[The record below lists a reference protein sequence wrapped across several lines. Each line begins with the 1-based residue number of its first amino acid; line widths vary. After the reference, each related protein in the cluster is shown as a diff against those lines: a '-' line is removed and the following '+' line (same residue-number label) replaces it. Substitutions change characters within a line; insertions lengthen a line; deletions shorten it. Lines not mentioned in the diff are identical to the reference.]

1 MVAKVG
7 GSKYWSNRKGCWA
20 SIMNFNFSR
29 GKRTQL
35 QLVATFPSGALA
47 LLACLSSAVLAG
59 DAPTLAADAGMY
71 RQWIA
76 AMKMDRRGPFDQIR
90 WFCNDGAV
98 LLPTPGA
105 CVAHDGGNQHGQ
117 WSAHTKALREA
128 GFKIANFYA
137 DLAIDELL
145 ASDPT
150 FSPLAQMLVE
160 QFLIRADDGWIV
172 RQARFYRGAY
182 QEEGERKGARKLLLR
197 LLGDADWTANRWL
210 FVRNAVSSL
219 PHGPETGSVREVRQ
233 LSATLSARD
242 AAFMPVRNQ
251 IHGRLRASDAETVRT
266 YAARLT
272 SGQADYLRLA
282 GLIDALYAQ
291 DAGDTLQA
299 LLAKLPGTS
308 PLASALKPE
317 LVAWLA
323 PLNVEP
329 LTRTPYVARA
339 LAALRDGAIVTDSAS
354 LRLEILDASVLL
366 ESEYFTLL
374 AALKPAL
381 AGWSRHQRI
390 DFARSNLDAL
400 YGTGLLSVR
409 QRDALRAEIA
419 DFLASPRTPQ
429 DYKRTADYLA
439 LVPHWATQ
447 AHRLYFGQAIDQ
459 LTTIE
464 PKATLFIQDAL
475 RGSPLFYYSALMDTL
490 VRDANQA
497 RGVRNE
503 LFGENVGGGLRGLNP
518 GLTRGVLHI
527 VSNETASSTFDRHG
541 IYVLPETVSDL
552 PPVSGIV
559 TAGEGNP
566 LSHVQLLARN
576 LGIPNVAIEERL
588 LTKLHPYDG
597 QEIVLAVSPGGSVR
611 LAALDAQTSALFDAA
626 PVTNTQPVIT
636 VDLAKLD
643 LSRREFIN
651 LADLR
656 AGDSGRVVGPKAAKL
671 GELKYHYPQA
681 VAEGIA
687 IPFGAFRAVLEQ
699 PLPGGTGTI
708 FDWMKAEYARL
719 AALPSESAE
728 RRTETAA
735 FRSHLEQL
743 ITTIDPGTEFRATLS
758 AKMRE
763 VFGADGSFGVFVRS
777 DTNVE
782 DLAGFTGAGLN
793 LTLPNVVGFAEI
805 FKAIAQ
811 VWASPFSD
819 RSFAW
824 RQSLMTTPEH
834 VYPAVLLL
842 KSVDNDKSGVLVT
855 HDIDTGRADWLSV
868 ALNEGVG
875 GAVDGQSAESVR
887 IRMRDGAIRLLAQAS
902 APLRRQIAA
911 TGGVT
916 LLPASGRD
924 AVLQPAEAALLVN
937 LARELPQKFPPI
949 VDAQGGAAP
958 ADIEF
963 GFLNGE
969 LRLFQ
974 IRPFLDNAQA
984 RGAGYLVAM
993 DAVSASPPLTK
1004 IDLEQVP

>member
-1 MVAKVG
+1 
-7 GSKYWSNRKGCWA
+7 
-20 SIMNFNFSR
+20 MNFYFLRRKQTCPLS
-29 GKRTQL
+29 
-35 QLVATFPSGALA
+35 ALA
-47 LLACLSSAVLAG
+47 LLMFFGSALEAG
-59 DAPTLAADAGMY
+59 DAPISDPTTTLY
-71 RQWIA
+71 RQWID
-76 AMKMDRRGPFDQIR
+76 AMKTDRRGPFDQIR
-90 WFCNDGAV
+90 WFCDDGAV

-105 CVAHDGGNQHGQ
+105 CESHTGGNQHGQ
-117 WSAHTKALREA
+117 WSAHTKQLRKA
-128 GFKIANFYA
+128 GFMVASFYA
-137 DLAIDELL
+137 DLEIDNLL

-160 QFLIRADDGWIV
+160 QFLIRADDGWIL

-197 LLGDADWTANRWL
+197 LLSDPDWITSRWL
-210 FVRNAVSSL
+210 FLRNAVSAL

-242 AAFMPVRNQ
+242 PGFLPLRNQ
-251 IHGRLRASDAETVRT
+251 IHGRLRASDASAVRA
-266 YAARLT
+266 YAEQLRT
-272 SGQADYLRLA
+272 GQADYLRLA
-282 GLIDALYAQ
+282 SLIDALYAQ
-291 DAGDTLQA
+291 DSTQTLQA
-299 LLAKLPGTS
+299 VLAKIPAGS
-308 PLASALKPE
+308 PLAGALKP
-317 LVAWLA
+317 ALA
-323 PLNVEP
+323 TAQAPSQVDPAARASSL
-329 LTRTPYVARA
+329 ARA
-339 LAALRDGAIVTDSAS
+339 LAALREGALATEAPVLRLQILDAS
-354 LRLEILDASVLL
+354 LRLETD
-366 ESEYFTLL
+366 YFTLL
-374 AALKPAL
+374 ETLRPAL
-381 AGWSRHQRI
+381 AGWTRHQRI
-390 DFARSNLDAL
+390 DFVRGSLDAL
-400 YGTGLLSVR
+400 YGTGLVSAR
-409 QRDALRAEIA
+409 QRDALRAEIVG
-419 DFLASPRTPQ
+419 FLASPHTPE
-429 DYKRTADYLA
+429 DYKRTTDYLA

-447 AHRLYFGQAIDQ
+447 AHRLSFGQAIDR
-459 LTTIE
+459 LSAIE
-464 PKATLFIQDAL
+464 PLASLFIQDAL
-475 RGSPLFYYSALMDTL
+475 RGSALFFYSALMDSL

-497 RGVRNE
+497 CGVRNE

-518 GLTRGVLHI
+518 GLTRGVLHL
-527 VSNETASSTFDRHG
+527 VNSATASSTFDRHG

-588 LTKLHPYDG
+588 LTTLRPYEG

-611 LAALDAQTSALFDAA
+611 LAALDAQTAALFEAA
-626 PVTNTQPVIT
+626 PAANTQPVIT
-636 VDLAKLD
+636 VDVAKLD
-643 LSRREFIN
+643 LNRRELIN

-656 AGDSGRVVGPKAAKL
+656 ASDSGRVVGPKAAKL
-671 GELKYHYPQA
+671 GELKFHYPQA
-681 VAEGIA
+681 VAEGVA
-687 IPFGAFRAVLEQ
+687 IPFGVFRAMLDQ
-699 PLPGGTGTI
+699 PLPGGTGSI
-708 FDWMKAEYARL
+708 FDWMKTEYARL
-719 AALPSESAE
+719 AALPEGAE

-743 ITTIDPGTEFRATLS
+743 ITTIDPGGEFRANLS
-758 AKMRE
+758 ARMRD

-805 FKAIAQ
+805 FKAISQ
-811 VWASPFSD
+811 VWASPFSE

-842 KSVDNDKSGVLVT
+842 RSVDNDKSGVLVT
-855 HDIDTGRADWLSV
+855 HDIDSGRADWLSV

-887 IRMRDGAIRLLAQAS
+887 IRMSDGAIRLLAQAS

-911 TGGVT
+911 TGGVK

-937 LARELPQKFPPI
+937 LARELPQKFPAI
-949 VDAQGGAAP
+949 VDAQGVAAP

-963 GFLNGE
+963 GFRNGE

-974 IRPFLDNAQA
+974 IRPFLDNAKA
-984 RGAGYLVAM
+984 RSASYLVAM
-993 DAVSASPPLTK
+993 DAVSGSSAPTQ